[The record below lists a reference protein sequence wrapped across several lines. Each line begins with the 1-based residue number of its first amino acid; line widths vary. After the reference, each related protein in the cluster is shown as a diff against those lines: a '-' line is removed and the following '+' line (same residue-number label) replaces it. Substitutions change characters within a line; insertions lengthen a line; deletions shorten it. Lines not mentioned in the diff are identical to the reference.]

1 MQEKLNS
8 LKEISILEISN
19 WWGLHNP
26 GSSGTIIT
34 QDKKIYH
41 YTIYHHETN
50 FLEENNIPLESISKG
65 KNLTEEEYE
74 RVIKFIED
82 NIVDKTFTFKRVFD
96 AGMSVR
102 GHYNGQSFNIHNDKG
117 FGEDEKGLYD
127 ITKEFLDTI
136 KGES

>member
-41 YTIYHHETN
+41 YTIYHHEKN
-50 FLEENNIPLESISKG
+50 ILEENNIPLESISKG

-82 NIVDKTFTFKRVFD
+82 KIVDKTFTFKKVFD
-96 AGMSVR
+96 AGWNVR
-102 GHYNGQSFNIHNDKG
+102 GHYNGQAFNIHNDKG
-117 FGEDEKGLYD
+117 FGENEKGLYD
-127 ITKEFLDTI
+127 ITKEFLNTI